1 MQSRIW
7 MGLLPARDNR
17 YLLSRCINEKIRNIT
32 VKYNELPLLNPYNPD
47 WFIFSVHSRVSSSFE
62 LFFNKIIY
70 FLSKRQHF
78 EAWKIVA
85 SLLPSQKALP
95 LIALAR
101 RWNASSSRCSRVS
114 FTAVSHATCA
124 VGAQRTSRVRGLITR
139 LLLHDAAHFQLPQ
152 NCSWLLAGD

>member
-1 MQSRIW
+1 

-47 WFIFSVHSRVSSSFE
+47 CFIFSVHSRVSSSFE

-95 LIALAR
+95 LIAAAAAETPHHLDVL
-101 RWNASSSRCSRVS
+101 VS
-114 FTAVSHATCA
+114 ALPLF
-124 VGAQRTSRVRGLITR
+124 LTR
-139 LLLHDAAHFQLPQ
+139 PVLSVLSALHG
-152 NCSWLLAGD
+152 SAG